1 VIEDI
6 AFKYRVGV
14 PWRDVPER
22 FGPWQTLYERL
33 SRWAEDGTWAELV
46 AAVQARADLV
56 SDLDWVVAADPS
68 LVRVHQHG
76 AALSRDTGGMV
87 ESHESHRRTP

>member
-1 VIEDI
+1 
-6 AFKYRVGV
+6 
-14 PWRDVPER
+14 
-22 FGPWQTLYERL
+22 
-33 SRWAEDGTWAELV
+33 LV
-46 AAVQARADLV
+46 TAVHARADLA